1 MTTQPKIFVWGM
13 SIFTIFITAITAC
26 SNQVSTLPEPQTVA
40 TQTTTDKEEN
50 ATVDVCTPL
59 KSPDIA
65 FLRQEAAEGPREV
78 MEAEL
83 VGNLVLEDGYL
94 KIESI
99 YGNQSYLPIWPPEF
113 TLSLDSDE
121 TEILDG
127 DDVVVGRVGEE
138 IYMGG
143 GTGSLNS
150 LSDCVRQQLPGYCD
164 DPIWVVGDGVRPN
177 IQSDSEFVQI
187 EVISTTESTGFLITK
202 KALLDEWVEETSTIS
217 GILSMYT
224 PQRCPRIQSESG
236 ITDYLPIWPPEYSLH
251 FKDGKVEVVDGNG
264 KVIASEGSDLLV
276 NGGSIPHSWDS
287 EAYRQLYYDVPGD
300 CFGPYWIVSE

>member
-83 VGNLVLEDGYL
+83 VGNLVLEDGCL

>member
-236 ITDYLPIWPPEYSLH
+236 ITDYLPIWPPEYSLY
-251 FKDGKVEVVDGNG
+251 FKDGKVEVADGNG